1 MITLVHGK
9 MLCVV
14 LSRIPRHVLTISCY
28 LVVSPNYNMHFVFHN
43 EIMPFSQRNRT
54 CKGHF
59 DIQRSVQ
66 IKCILF
72 CNNNFYMMGNSFYS
86 TVYSLSQKRCII
98 TLEFKEIETVQVG

>member
-59 DIQRSVQ
+59 DIQCSVQ

-72 CNNNFYMMGNSFYS
+72 YNNNFYMMGNSFYS
-86 TVYSLSQKRCII
+86 TYSTVCHKRGA
-98 TLEFKEIETVQVG
+98 LLH